1 MGVIFF
7 IVRSQSSDQSA
18 SSKKETKKTYV
29 RYDDLE
35 AEKAED
41 NGKVQS
47 ETDDSEQSDD
57 EGNEQIS
64 KEDTEQDLE
73 QKQEKTESSK
83 SVKDESEDKSD
94 DEDSFEQI
102 SGEEDEKSQTT
113 NSNSIFDYESN
124 QSDSQDSEQSSNE
137 NQEQPVKP
145 RPEQTPDEENKEPE
159 GQQPEEPKPEKPS
172 EQEKEEVDENANRI
186 EQAVQNG
193 FPVIVVSNE
202 KAKPGDK
209 IVVTATLVNNPGI
222 LGTSVTLSY
231 DDSVMSLVSA
241 KSGEAFSDV
250 LTMSHSKKLESG
262 CVFLWDGENLADD
275 EILDGTILTLEFQIS
290 KSAPAGK
297 TPVMLINAEDSTVDR
312 DLQSVKLVSE
322 NGFIT
327 IAE

>member
-102 SGEEDEKSQTT
+102 SGEEDEKMLWCIQLCQFPLA
-113 NSNSIFDYESN
+113 SNR
-124 QSDSQDSEQSSNE
+124 SS
-137 NQEQPVKP
+137 
-145 RPEQTPDEENKEPE
+145 
-159 GQQPEEPKPEKPS
+159 S
-172 EQEKEEVDENANRI
+172 
-186 EQAVQNG
+186 
-193 FPVIVVSNE
+193 
-202 KAKPGDK
+202 
-209 IVVTATLVNNPGI
+209 
-222 LGTSVTLSY
+222 
-231 DDSVMSLVSA
+231 
-241 KSGEAFSDV
+241 
-250 LTMSHSKKLESG
+250 
-262 CVFLWDGENLADD
+262 
-275 EILDGTILTLEFQIS
+275 
-290 KSAPAGK
+290 
-297 TPVMLINAEDSTVDR
+297 
-312 DLQSVKLVSE
+312 
-322 NGFIT
+322 
-327 IAE
+327 

>member
-1 MGVIFF
+1 MGVIFL

-18 SSKKETKKTYV
+18 SSGKVTKKTYV

-35 AEKAED
+35 SEKVDANE
-41 NGKVQS
+41 KVRL
-47 ETDDSEQSDD
+47 EIDDSEQSDH

-83 SVKDESEDKSD
+83 STKDELEGKID

-102 SGEEDEKSQTT
+102 SDENSETM
-113 NSNSIFDYESN
+113 NSNQIFDYESN
-124 QSDSQDSEQSSNE
+124 QSDSQGSEQSSNA
-137 NQEQPVKP
+137 NQEQTVKP
-145 RPEQTPDEENKEPE
+145 RPEQTPDEEKKEPE
-159 GQQPEEPKPEKPS
+159 EQQPEESKPVKPS
-172 EQEKEEVDENANRI
+172 EPEKEEVDENANRI

-209 IVVTATLVNNPGI
+209 VVVTATLVNNPGV

-231 DDSVMSLVSA
+231 DNSVMTLISA
-241 KSGEAFSDV
+241 KNGEAFSDV

-262 CVFLWDGENLADD
+262 CVFLWDGENLTDD
-275 EILDGTILTLEFQIS
+275 EIVDGTILTLEFQIS
-290 KSAPAGK
+290 ESAPSGK
-297 TPVMLINAEDSTVDR
+297 APILLINAEDSTVDR
-312 DLQSVKLVSE
+312 DLQSVELVSE

-327 IAE
+327 ITE